1 MPLYSSSHDDGDAA
15 AAARAVA
22 AARRAKAG
30 MAVVGG
36 RWEDG
41 TSRCLSRARPP
52 AAWAAPRPAGDGTF
66 TDALTSCRGPMMVLL
81 SLERVLHLEV
91 KH

>member
-1 MPLYSSSHDDGDAA
+1 MPLYSSSHDGDAA
-15 AAARAVA
+15 AVRAVA

-41 TSRCLSRARPP
+41 TSRCLSRA
-52 AAWAAPRPAGDGTF
+52 APQ
-66 TDALTSCRGPMMVLL
+66 
-81 SLERVLHLEV
+81 
-91 KH
+91 